1 MRKGKFAI
9 TSKEFLL
16 AVSLAVMGLVF
27 STREWILYLNS
38 LNPIQG
44 LLIYY
49 IILYSSLIVLSKMGL
64 VVFNIKIKNPIQT
77 FGLLLI
83 TFAFFITV
91 DWESPY
97 VQLITKG
104 NIEQA
109 SNVFYESEDGAIWF
123 FWTNVVG
130 VKDVETARWL
140 TFVITPFILTLVGA
154 FLVSKVEIGGW

>member
-27 STREWILYLNS
+27 SMREWILYLNS

>member
-1 MRKGKFAI
+1 VRKGKFAI

-16 AVSLAVMGLVF
+16 AVTLAVMGFLF
-27 STREWILYLNS
+27 SSREWILYLNS

-44 LLIYY
+44 LVIYY
-49 IILYSSLIVLSKMGL
+49 IILYSSLTILSKMGL
-64 VVFNIKIKNPIQT
+64 VVFNIKIQNPVQT

-83 TFAFFITV
+83 TFAFFIIV
-91 DWESPY
+91 DWESQY

-109 SNVFYESEDGAIWF
+109 SNVFYQAEDGATWY

-140 TFVITPFILTLVGA
+140 TFVITPFILTLIGA
-154 FLVSKVEIGGW
+154 FLVTRVELGGW

>member
-1 MRKGKFAI
+1 VRKEKFAI
-9 TSKEFLL
+9 TTKEFLL

>member
-27 STREWILYLNS
+27 SMREWILYLNS

-83 TFAFFITV
+83 TFAFFIIV

-140 TFVITPFILTLVGA
+140 TFVITPFILVLVGA

>member
-1 MRKGKFAI
+1 VRKGKFAI